1 MVTARPRIGV
11 LGLQG
16 DFSKHEKSLGMVGA
30 DVIQVRTEEDLKDC
44 RGLVIPGGESTTLM
58 LLIQRGN
65 LQEPLREFSRM
76 NPVMGT
82 CAGLI
87 VLASKIRGV
96 RMETLDLLDI
106 EVERNG
112 FGRQAQSFIDSV
124 TLEMDDEEKSM
135 EGVFIRAPRILAT
148 GEGVTTLGW
157 WREEPVMVRS
167 GGILALTFHPEL
179 TADHRIH
186 RYFVKEMVV
195 AGGRESG
202 AA

>member
-30 DVIQVRTEEDLKDC
+30 DVKQVRTEEDLKEC

-58 LLIQRGN
+58 HLIQRGN
-65 LQEPLREFSRM
+65 LREPLREFARM

-87 VLASKIRGV
+87 VLSSKIRGE

-106 EVERNG
+106 EVARNG
-112 FGRQAQSFIDSV
+112 FGRQAQSFIDFV
-124 TLEMDDEEKSM
+124 TLELDGGEKPI

-157 WREEPVMVRS
+157 WREEPVMVRC

-179 TADHRIH
+179 TADARIH
-186 RYFVKEMVV
+186 RHFVRKMVMGNGSK
-195 AGGRESG
+195 AG